1 MPRAV
6 QPERLS
12 LKESIHKLLQESIS
26 GGALPQRR
34 GVFGDPLGGVGQP
47 LNLSSPAP
55 HPKGDAPLGAP
66 ALNFLSLAASASA
79 TPSSNL
85 GRLLAIFPILEV
97 VCVYAALV
105 LCTTT
110 IKCCILFKYVKPVI
124 AYKPGRRNCLWRFF
138 SPFRTQKR
146 AKSLQMVF
154 SRIFLRTSRPLRRY
168 SFPPPR

>member
-1 MPRAV
+1 MEMGGLLPFLKPCMPRAV

-66 ALNFLSLAASASA
+66 ALNFLSLAASAPA

-85 GRLLAIFPILEV
+85 GRHPGRFAKLTCFSLRRSTGPSPCVRSLAIFPILEV
-97 VCVYAALV
+97 VCVYSRQASIGLMV
-105 LCTTT
+105 ES
-110 IKCCILFKYVKPVI
+110 I
-124 AYKPGRRNCLWRFF
+124 F
-138 SPFRTQKR
+138 S
-146 AKSLQMVF
+146 
-154 SRIFLRTSRPLRRY
+154 
-168 SFPPPR
+168 